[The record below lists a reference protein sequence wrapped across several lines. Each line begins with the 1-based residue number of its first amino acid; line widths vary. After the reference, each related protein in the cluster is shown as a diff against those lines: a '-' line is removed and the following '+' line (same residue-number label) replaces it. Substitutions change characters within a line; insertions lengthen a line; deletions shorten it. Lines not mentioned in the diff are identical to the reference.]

1 MNNYSILL
9 LSTILVP
16 LVIAIILLGFGK
28 LPKSVTQFL
37 ATLGFCF
44 PALGALI
51 LWVNFVPTDASG
63 YDYLMTLPTGLEA
76 LGITLKLGLNG
87 ISVPLFF
94 LAGIVGL
101 AAGIY
106 AMQSGAERL
115 QQYLM
120 LILFMQAGLM
130 GVFASVDIFF
140 FYFFHELALI
150 PTFICI
156 GVWGGRDR
164 HSAAMEMTIYL
175 TLGAML
181 SLLGLLAIYFQS
193 GAESF
198 DIISLKAAVLA
209 SPIDGGAQTIIFGL
223 LLFGFG
229 ILVSLFPFHSWAPR
243 GYASAPTS
251 VAMLHAGVLKK
262 FGLYGFIQVALPLV
276 PLGANHWSMV
286 LAWLALGSVLIIGL
300 ITIAQ
305 RDLKEM
311 VGFSSVMHMGYCFLG
326 IACMSVLGSAGVI
339 ITMVAHGLTVALLFL
354 LGHVVYKRTE
364 TYDMHDMGGLVK
376 HAPALAALFSAAV
389 FASIGLPGPGL
400 LNFFGEFTVFTAL
413 WEFSRPITAIA
424 VLGVIISAV
433 YGLRAIG
440 RIFFGSPSEVFEKH
454 LKENSI
460 KDISTAEK
468 IPTLLLLIT
477 LVVIGLFPR
486 MMTDNMNTSLED
498 NFLSINSELK
508 QLALEEPAKSALELA
523 QSIEPSAK

>member
-16 LVIAIILLGFGK
+16 LSVAVALLFPGRFSK
-28 LPKSVTQFL
+28 NITQFL

-51 LWVNFVPTDASG
+51 LWVNFQPVDATG
-63 YDYLMTLPTGLEA
+63 YDYILKLDTGLEA
-76 LGITLKLGLNG
+76 LGISLHLGLNG
-87 ISVPLFF
+87 ISMPLFF
-94 LAGIVGL
+94 LAGVVGL

-115 QQYLM
+115 RQYLM

-130 GVFASVDIFF
+130 GIFASVDVFF

-198 DIISLKAAVLA
+198 DMISLKAAVAAL
-209 SPIDGGAQTIIFGL
+209 PIAGDSQNIVFGL

-229 ILVSLFPFHSWAPR
+229 ILVSLFPLHSWAPR
-243 GYASAPTS
+243 GYAAAPTS
-251 VAMLHAGVLKK
+251 IAMLHAGVLKK

-276 PLGANHWSMV
+276 PGGAAHWSST
-286 LAWLALGSVLIIGL
+286 LAWLGLGSVLIIGM

-326 IACMSVLGSAGVI
+326 IACMSVLGAAGVM

-354 LGHVVYKRTE
+354 LSHVVYRRTN
-364 TYDMHDMGGLVK
+364 TYDMEAMGGLVK
-376 HAPALAALFSAAV
+376 QTPALAALFSAVV

-400 LNFFGEFTVFTAL
+400 LNFFGEFSIFTAL
-413 WEFSRPITAIA
+413 WTFSKTLTALA
-424 VLGVIISAV
+424 VLGIIISAI

-440 RIFFGSPSEVFEKH
+440 RIFFGPPSAAMADR
-454 LKENSI
+454 LKEHSI
-460 KDISTAEK
+460 KDITSAEK
-468 IPTLLLLIT
+468 IPTLLLLGT
-477 LVVIGLFPR
+477 LIVIGLWPR
-486 MMTDNMNTSLED
+486 LMTDDMEKTLEAT
-498 NFLSINSELK
+498 FASINSDIK
-508 QLALEEPAKSALELA
+508 QLAVETVEPDLEVAHSTES
-523 QSIEPSAK
+523 SIE

>member
-16 LVIAIILLGFGK
+16 LIIAIILLGFGK
-28 LPKSVTQFL
+28 MPKNATQFL
-37 ATLGFCF
+37 ATLGFFF

-51 LWVNFVPTDASG
+51 LWVSFEPLDASG
-63 YDYLMTLPTGLEA
+63 YDYLWSIPTGLEG

-87 ISVPLFF
+87 ISAPLFF

-156 GVWGGRDR
+156 GIWGGRDR

-198 DIISLKAAVLA
+198 DMISLKEAVAAN
-209 SPIDGGAQTIIFGL
+209 PIEGGAQNIIFGL

-229 ILVSLFPFHSWAPR
+229 ILVSLFPLHSWAPR
-243 GYASAPTS
+243 GYAASPTS
-251 VAMLHAGVLKK
+251 IAMLHAGVLKK
-262 FGLYGFIQVALPLV
+262 FGLYGFVQVALPLV
-276 PLGANHWSMV
+276 PLGALHWSSV
-286 LAWLALGSVLIIGL
+286 LAWLGLGSVIIIGL

-326 IACMSVLGSAGVI
+326 VACISVLGAAGVI

-364 TYDMHDMGGLVK
+364 TYDMEDMGGLVK
-376 HAPALAALFSAAV
+376 HAPALAAFFTAAV

-400 LNFFGEFTVFTAL
+400 LNFFGEFTIFAAL
-413 WEFSRPITAIA
+413 WAFSKTVTAIA

-440 RIFFGSPSEVFEKH
+440 RIFFGAPSEAFEAH
-454 LKENSI
+454 LKDHTVR
-460 KDISTAEK
+460 DITTAEK
-468 IPTLLLLIT
+468 LPVLLLLVT
-477 LVVIGLFPR
+477 LFVIGLWPR
-486 MMTDNMNTSLED
+486 MMTDEMNKTLQD
-498 NFLSINSELK
+498 NFSSIDASIENVAISDASDSK
-508 QLALEEPAKSALELA
+508 MELA
-523 QSIEPSAK
+523 HVIETSAE

>member
-1 MNNYSILL
+1 MSNYSILL

-16 LVIAIILLGFGK
+16 LAIAIVLLAVGR
-28 LPKSVTQFL
+28 LPRNVTQFL
-37 ATLGFCF
+37 ATVGFFF
-44 PALGALI
+44 PALGGLI
-51 LWVNFVPTDASG
+51 LWRGFRPTDSSG
-63 YDYLMTLPTGLEA
+63 YDYLTTLPTGLEG

-87 ISVPLFF
+87 ISMPLFF
-94 LAGIVGL
+94 MAGVVGL

-106 AMQSGAERL
+106 AMQSSAERK

-130 GVFASVDIFF
+130 GVFASVDVFF

-164 HSAAMEMTIYL
+164 HLAAMEMTIYL

-198 DIISLKAAVLA
+198 DMITLKSAVLDT
-209 SPIDGGAQTIIFGL
+209 PIDEGWQNIIFGL

-251 VAMLHAGVLKK
+251 IAMLHAGVLKK

-276 PLGANHWSMV
+276 PWGAFHWQGLLAGLG
-286 LAWLALGSVLIIGL
+286 LAGVIVIGL

-326 IACMSVLGSAGVI
+326 IACVSVLGASGVV

-354 LGHVVYKRTE
+354 LGHVVYLRTD
-364 TYDMHDMGGLVK
+364 TYDMDDMGGLVK
-376 HAPALAALFSAAV
+376 KTPALAAIFSAAV
-389 FASIGLPGPGL
+389 FASIGLPGPGM
-400 LNFFGEFTVFTAL
+400 LNFFGEFTIFAAL
-413 WEFSRPITAIA
+413 WEYSQLLTVGA
-424 VLGVIISAV
+424 VLGVIISAI
-433 YGLRAIG
+433 YGLRAIA
-440 RIFFGSPSEVFEKH
+440 RIFFGPSSEALEKH
-454 LKENSI
+454 LSKNSI
-460 KDISTAEK
+460 KDITTSEK
-468 IPTLLLLIT
+468 IPTFILLAT
-477 LVVIGLFPR
+477 MVVIGFFPR
-486 MMTDNMNTSLED
+486 LMTDDMQRTLD
-498 NFLSINSELK
+498 TNFQSINPGMK
-508 QLALEEPAKSALELA
+508 QLVLEEEESEVEVARISHPRG
-523 QSIEPSAK
+523 Q

>member
-16 LVIAIILLGFGK
+16 LIVAVVLLGFSK
-28 LPKSVTQFL
+28 LPKGITQFL

-51 LWVNFVPTDASG
+51 LWINFHPVDATG
-63 YDYLMTLPTGLEA
+63 YDYLMSLPTGLEG
-76 LGITLKLGLNG
+76 LGITLHLGLNG
-87 ISVPLFF
+87 ISAPLYF

-130 GVFASVDIFF
+130 GVFASVDVFF

-164 HSAAMEMTIYL
+164 QSAAMEMTIYL

-181 SLLGLLAIYFQS
+181 SLLGLLAIYFQTD
-193 GAESF
+193 AEAF
-198 DIISLKAAVLA
+198 NMIALKKAVA
-209 SPIDGGAQTIIFGL
+209 TSPIGGESQNIIFGL

-243 GYASAPTS
+243 GYAAAPTS
-251 VAMLHAGVLKK
+251 IAMLHAGVLKK

-276 PLGANHWSMV
+276 PLGAYHWSSF
-286 LAWLALGSVLIIGL
+286 LAWMALGSVLIIGL

-305 RDLKEM
+305 RDLKMM

-326 IACMSVLGSAGVI
+326 IACLSVLGAAGVI

-354 LGHVVYKRTE
+354 LGHVVYRRTD
-364 TYDMHDMGGLVK
+364 TYDMDDMGGLVK
-376 HAPALAALFSAAV
+376 QTPALAAIFSAAV
-389 FASIGLPGPGL
+389 LASIGLPGPGL

-413 WEFSRPITAIA
+413 WDFSRTFTAIA
-424 VLGVIISAV
+424 VLGMIISAI

-440 RIFFGSPSEVFEKH
+440 RIFFGSSSKALEAH

-468 IPTLLLLIT
+468 IPALILLVT
-477 LVVIGLFPR
+477 LVVIGLWPR
-486 MMTDNMNTSLED
+486 LMTDDLHRTLD
-498 NFLSINSELK
+498 ANFKTID
-508 QLALEEPAKSALELA
+508 AKLA
-523 QSIEPSAK
+523 QLSVEVDEPVLEVALSSEPVIE